1 MSGYQISKACEVKL
15 DKKLIPV
22 LPILVEIL
30 DVKEA
35 KILIWDSYSFWNHIP
50 MDFQLLKGP
59 NGVANIQ
66 WFVAC
71 VSTLEGVWQNQSLM
85 TISIAADEDSIA
97 IDPGLNRI
105 GTKNDRAIIYIE
117 AGTDISRLPKN
128 KGKTFFILSIIT

>member
-1 MSGYQISKACEVKL
+1 MLKVAGCLVTRSARQVKL
-15 DKKLIPV
+15 NLTKKVIPV

-59 NGVANIQ
+59 NGVANIR

-85 TISIAADEDSIA
+85 TISIAADEDNIA
-97 IDPGLNRI
+97 IDPSLTRI
-105 GTKNDRAIIYIE
+105 GTKNDRTKIYIK
-117 AGTDISRLPKN
+117 A
-128 KGKTFFILSIIT
+128 